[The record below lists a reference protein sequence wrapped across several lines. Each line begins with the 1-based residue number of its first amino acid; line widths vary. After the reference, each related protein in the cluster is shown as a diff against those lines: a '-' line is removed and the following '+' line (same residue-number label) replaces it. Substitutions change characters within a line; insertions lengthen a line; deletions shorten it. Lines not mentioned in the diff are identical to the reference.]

1 MVDLKERLIRRIKET
16 SDVDVL
22 REIYRLLEIDLD
34 ELDVYPLS
42 EQQKSIVN
50 ESRQEIATGNFL
62 TNEKSNEET
71 EWWLKERPSR
81 PTTNSRLLD

>member
-50 ESRQEIATGNFL
+50 ESRQ
-62 TNEKSNEET
+62 
-71 EWWLKERPSR
+71 
-81 PTTNSRLLD
+81 